1 MDKMLINE
9 TDPTILPYDRAIDV
23 ASECRKYDPQWRYT
37 VEIEAK
43 TGLAK
48 IAVYDE
54 SQIKIG
60 YI

>member
-1 MDKMLINE
+1 MLINE
-9 TDPTILPYDRAIDV
+9 QDPTILPYDRAIDV
-23 ASECRKYDPQWRYT
+23 ASECRKYDPQWRYK